1 MRCAKLSDND
11 IMNDYNEEKTKQL
24 QELKRQN
31 AERWKKL
38 KLLHSGL
45 PVPETT
51 DETDTATTNLPCI
64 EHDPRVFLREVVET
78 HDELVQAEA
87 ILQQRLEHE
96 RKKLAS
102 MKELL
107 QQNQELHLN
116 LEARMQSRQ
125 QIIVSP
131 NESTTEDSTNEALQ
145 QEHEWLTGE
154 LTYVTGLIDKEI
166 ETSGLW
172 SLERLLQE
180 LLTLKDPYLLT
191 SSLPIHPKHVEL
203 LERCYV
209 IEHSEDNAD
218 LIRLTNYLGESDR

>member
-1 MRCAKLSDND
+1 
-11 IMNDYNEEKTKQL
+11 MNDEEKNKQL

-38 KLLHSGL
+38 KLLHAGL

-51 DETDTATTNLPCI
+51 DETDATTNNPQV
-64 EHDPRVFLREVVET
+64 DPRVFLREVVET

-96 RKKLAS
+96 TKKLAS
-102 MKELL
+102 MKELF
-107 QQNQELHLN
+107 QQNQELQSN
-116 LEARMQSRQ
+116 LQTRMASRQ
-125 QIIVSP
+125 QTPP
-131 NESTTEDSTNEALQ
+131 NESSTEESANEALQ
-145 QEHEWLTGE
+145 REHEWLQGE
-154 LTYVTGLIDKEI
+154 LSYVTGLIDKDI

-180 LLTLKDPYLLT
+180 LLTLKEPYLLT

-209 IEHSEDNAD
+209 IERSEDNPD
-218 LIRLTNYLGESDR
+218 LIRLTNYLGESGR